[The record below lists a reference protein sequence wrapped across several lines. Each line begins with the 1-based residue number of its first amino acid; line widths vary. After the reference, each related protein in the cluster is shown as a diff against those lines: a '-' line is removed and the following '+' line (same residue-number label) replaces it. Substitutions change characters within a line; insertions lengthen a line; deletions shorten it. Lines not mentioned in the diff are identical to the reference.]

1 MIHRRLLSLLQ
12 ANRVVLVVAGFLLL
26 WELAS
31 YVFQPP
37 EYILP
42 WPSQV
47 ILELFNRPE
56 VYAWNG
62 LFTLGNTL
70 AAFAMSTAI
79 GIVLAIAIVHSK
91 FIENTLYSL
100 LVAFNSVPK
109 VALAP
114 LFVLWF
120 GTGSASKI
128 AVAFFIAIFAIVVD
142 AVLGLR
148 SVHPEMLDLAHV
160 LGGNRLKVL
169 LKIRMPNAMPSIFA
183 GMKVA
188 VSLALVG
195 VIVGEFVAAKQGLG
209 YVILVSQGVLDTT
222 AVFAS
227 IFTLAFLGTVL
238 FYALDL
244 LERRLLPWHA
254 SQRSQRQ
261 PGH

>member
-1 MIHRRLLSLLQ
+1 MIGRRLQSLLR
-12 ANRVVLVVAGFLLL
+12 ANRALLVVAGFLLL

-31 YVFQPP
+31 DIFQPP
-37 EYILP
+37 EYLLP
-42 WPSQV
+42 RPSLV
-47 ILELFNRPE
+47 ILELLARPQI
-56 VYAWNG
+56 YAWNG
-62 LFTLGNTL
+62 LYTLTNTL
-70 AAFAMSTAI
+70 AAFALSTVI
-79 GIVLAIAIVHSK
+79 GIILAIAIVHSK
-91 FIENTLYSL
+91 FLENTLYTL
-100 LVAFNSVPK
+100 LVAANSVPK

-120 GTGSASKI
+120 GTGNASKI

-209 YVILVSQGVLDTT
+209 YVILISQGVFDTT
-222 AVFAS
+222 AVFAA

-238 FYALDL
+238 FFTLEV
-244 LERRLLPWHA
+244 LERRMLPWHA

-261 PGH
+261 PSQ